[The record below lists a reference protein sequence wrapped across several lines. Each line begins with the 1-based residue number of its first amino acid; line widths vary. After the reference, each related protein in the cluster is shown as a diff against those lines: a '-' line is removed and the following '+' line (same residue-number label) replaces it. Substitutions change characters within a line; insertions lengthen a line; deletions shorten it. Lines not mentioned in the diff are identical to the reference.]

1 VPAAAR
7 SARLTPTDEPDDALP
22 LDAVRSPVPDT
33 RGPSL
38 EAGHCAYCGGTL
50 PTGRE
55 VNFCPHCGGSQREP
69 RCPSCHSEIDL
80 GWRHCIAC
88 GATLPL

>member
-1 VPAAAR
+1 VTPA
-7 SARLTPTDEPDDALP
+7 DDADDSLP
-22 LDAVRSPVPDT
+22 LDAVRAPVPDT
-33 RGPSL
+33 SAPSL